1 MNSDVLKKAIK
12 AGVCIIALALILI
25 LVITNIAEY
34 DSKGEVNMPF
44 ELSKI
49 VVMST
54 AEGMENKEENTEAKW
69 KFNVI
74 QNNDVYITISKNEN
88 YNKEDII
95 KSVKIE
101 NIQIKNGPKE
111 GAIKVYMPNSSD
123 GRLFTY
129 SDNYVIEESV
139 EYRGATTSNP
149 KTLEIGNQGGN
160 VLISFVNTGL
170 GTYESTEDTEIKHD
184 GTLVAKMGKTEE
196 NLKFTASFDLV
207 ISVKNKSYRTN
218 INIEMP
224 SDGLFEKGIS
234 TNEITN
240 KEQFVFKREKL
251 KV

>member
-1 MNSDVLKKAIK
+1 MDREVIKKAVK
-12 AGVCIIALALILI
+12 AGICILVLIIILI
-25 LVITNIAEY
+25 LVFANIAEY
-34 DSKGEVNMPF
+34 NSKGETNMPF

-54 AEGMENKEENTEAKW
+54 AEGMENKEENTDVKW

-74 QNNDVYITISKNEN
+74 QNNDIYLTISKNEN
-88 YNKEDII
+88 YNKEDLI

-101 NIQIKNGPKE
+101 NIQITNGPRQ

-129 SDNYVIEESV
+129 SDDYVVEENV
-139 EYRGATTSNP
+139 EYRGAVNSNP

-160 VLISFVNTGL
+160 ILISFVNTGL

-196 NLKFTASFDLV
+196 DLKFTASFDLV
-207 ISVKNKSYRTN
+207 INVKNKSYRTN
-218 INIEMP
+218 ISIDMP
-224 SDGLFEKGIS
+224 SDGLLEKGIS
-234 TNEITN
+234 TNEITDM
-240 KEQFVFKREKL
+240 KDFVFKREKL